1 MRESAKRSR
10 HEADVVRAGGHFVP
24 LVYDTYGTMG
34 EEAEARVWGLIAV
47 ATIEQP
53 EWMLACGAGETEMME
68 WDRWARAQLGADWR
82 RRMRDETISLP
93 FRGATAARII
103 LSGAA
108 RARSGRGVRVYGHMS
123 SSDLDTGA
131 GD

>member
-34 EEAEARVWGLIAV
+34 EGAEAWFRGLVAV
-47 ATIEQP
+47 APIEPP
-53 EWMLACGAGETEMME
+53 EWMHRRAVP
-68 WDRWARAQLGADWR
+68 RARTSPIGRGMHEL
-82 RRMRDETISLP
+82 SLP
-93 FRGATAARII
+93 RI
-103 LSGAA
+103 G
-108 RARSGRGVRVYGHMS
+108 G
-123 SSDLDTGA
+123 

>member
-34 EEAEARVWGLIAV
+34 EEAEAWVRGLIAV

-53 EWMLACGAGETEMME
+53 EWMLACGAGEAEMME

-82 RRMRDETISLP
+82 RRMSVALQ
-93 FRGATAARII
+93 RGNARII

>member
-34 EEAEARVWGLIAV
+34 EGAEAWVRGLVAV
-47 ATIEQP
+47 ATIQPP
-53 EWMLACGAGETEMME
+53 EWVMAGGAGETEMME

-82 RRMRDETISLP
+82 RRMSVALQ
-93 FRGATAARII
+93 RGNARII

-108 RARSGRGVRVYGHMS
+108 RARSGRGARVYGHMS

>member
-34 EEAEARVWGLIAV
+34 EGAEAWFRGLVAV
-47 ATIEQP
+47 APIEP
-53 EWMLACGAGETEMME
+53 LSPRSG
-68 WDRWARAQLGADWR
+68 WR
-82 RRMRDETISLP
+82 RVVPPARTLRNWRGMHGHSLP
-93 FRGATAARII
+93 WIG
-103 LSGAA
+103 G
-108 RARSGRGVRVYGHMS
+108 
-123 SSDLDTGA
+123 

>member
-34 EEAEARVWGLIAV
+34 EGAEAWFQGLVAV
-47 ATIEQP
+47 APIEP
-53 EWMLACGAGETEMME
+53 PGWMAASGASSE
-68 WDRWARAQLGADWR
+68 DIADWDFGR
-82 RRMRDETISLP
+82 GMHELSLP
-93 FRGATAARII
+93 RI
-103 LSGAA
+103 G
-108 RARSGRGVRVYGHMS
+108 G
-123 SSDLDTGA
+123 